1 MLALNI
7 LQQLCT
13 HATPATIQVYVDPLN
28 KTFTKYNI
36 NTNQHIAAFLSQV
49 LVESGE
55 FKFIKE
61 NLNYSVQGLLT
72 TFPKYFTA
80 QSAIE
85 YAHNQQAIA
94 SKVYANRLG
103 NGDEASHDGYTYRGR
118 GLIQITGKAAYTQ
131 LAHDLSVPLEN
142 IITYMES
149 VEGATTSAG
158 WFWNRNN
165 LNALAD
171 TGDITAVSKRVN
183 GGTNGLQDRIKYY
196 NKALALLG

>member
-1 MLALNI
+1 MLTLTT
-7 LQQLCT
+7 LQKICT
-13 HATPATIQVYVDPLN
+13 PPAPLSLQYFVDPLN
-28 KTFTKYNI
+28 KTFTKYEI
-36 NTNQHIAAFLSQV
+36 NSKQRIAAFLSQV

-55 FKFIKE
+55 FKFLKE

-118 GLIQITGKAAYTQ
+118 GLIQITGKAAYVA
-131 LAHDLSVPLEN
+131 LAHDLGMTLEN
-142 IITYMES
+142 IITYMET
-149 VEGATTSAG
+149 VEGATISAG

-171 TGDITAVSKRVN
+171 AGDITAVSKKVN

-196 NKALALLG
+196 NKALSVLE